1 VILWGGHLPIV
12 TASAVGGILASI
24 NSLVKLRGRYS
35 VNQDQLVTGRWQL
48 PTGGTVGLDIR
59 LPIGLMF
66 SILGVLLT
74 GYGLFADEAIY
85 QRSLNININL
95 WWGMFILAF
104 GLWMLWLG
112 RPRKGE

>member
-1 VILWGGHLPIV
+1 VSG
-12 TASAVGGILASI
+12 GGILANI
-24 NSLVKLRGRYS
+24 NSPVKLRSRYS
-35 VNQDQLVTGRWQL
+35 VTQEQLITGRWQL

-66 SILGVLLT
+66 SILGVLLA
-74 GYGLFADEAIY
+74 GYGLFADATIY

-95 WWGMFILAF
+95 WWGTFILAF

-112 RPRKGE
+112 RPRKGD